1 MSHKT
6 TAYRRSAWL
15 GRTALAAAAA
25 AGILAAAP
33 AVAQDVKIGALFGVT
48 GGLANYI
55 PPIQA
60 GAELAIKQVNDAG
73 GVLDGR
79 KLDLIIGD
87 TQATAQVSVDA
98 ANKLVNVNN
107 VTAIVGAL
115 ASGATIAA
123 ANSAT
128 VPAGVLMISPASTS
142 PAITDL
148 KDNDYLFRVVPS
160 DAYQGKMLA
169 KLLLREGI
177 KKVALTYINNDYG
190 VGLAG
195 AFRTNY
201 TAGGGTIT
209 GDQSHEPK
217 KSSYRS
223 ELATLSSG
231 HPDALVLIAYSND
244 SGPTMIRQSL
254 ENGFFTKFI
263 GTDGLRDPKMVA
275 QLGGK
280 NLEGMIFS
288 TPGEV
293 PGTSAADKLTKAFT
307 AYDPDSVG
315 KPYAAQT
322 YDATFLIALAIEKA
336 GSTDRTAVRDALRA
350 VANPPGVVI
359 EPGEWAKAKKLIDA
373 GKDINYEGAT
383 GPQDFDAQ
391 GEVAAV
397 IDEWMIKGGKLV
409 KVGQIK

>member
-1 MSHKT
+1 MSRKT
-6 TAYRRSAWL
+6 YVSRRSAWL
-15 GRTALAAAAA
+15 GRTAIAAVIA
-25 AGILAAAP
+25 AGTFAAP
-33 AVAQDVKIGALFGVT
+33 ALAQDVKIGALFGVT
-48 GGLANYI
+48 GPLANYI
-55 PPIQA
+55 PPIQS
-60 GAELAIKQVNDAG
+60 GAELAVKEVNAQG
-73 GVLDGR
+73 GILKGG
-79 KLDLIIGD
+79 KLSLIIGD

-128 VPAGVLMISPASTS
+128 VPAGVLMVSPASTS

-169 KLLLREGI
+169 KLLLREGV

-195 AFRTNY
+195 AFRANF
-201 TAGGGTIT
+201 TAGGGTIA

-231 HPDALVLIAYSND
+231 GAEALVLIAYSND

-254 ENGFFTKFI
+254 ENGFFGKFI
-263 GTDGLRDPKMVA
+263 GTDGLRDPKMVE
-275 QLGGK
+275 QLGGQ

-293 PGTSAADKLTKAFT
+293 PGTSAAAKLNKNFT
-307 AYDPDSVG
+307 AHDADSVG
-315 KPYAAQT
+315 KPFAAQT
-322 YDATFLIALAIEKA
+322 YDAAFLVALAVEKA
-336 GSTDRTAVRDALRA
+336 GSTDREAVRDALRA
-350 VANPPGVVI
+350 VANPPGAVI
-359 EPGEWAKAKKLIDA
+359 EPGEWAKAKKLIA
-373 GKDINYEGAT
+373 EGKDINYEGAS
-383 GPQDFDAQ
+383 GPQDFDGQ

-397 IDEWMIKGGKLV
+397 IDQWTIRGGKMV
-409 KVGQIK
+409 KVGQIQ

>member
-1 MSHKT
+1 MFRKPNT
-6 TAYRRSAWL
+6 YRRSAWL
-15 GRTALAAAAA
+15 GRTALAAIAA
-25 AGILAAAP
+25 AGVLTTTPALAE
-33 AVAQDVKIGALFGVT
+33 DVTIGALFGVT

-55 PPIQA
+55 PPIQSA
-60 GAELAIKQVNDAG
+60 AELAVKEVNDQG
-73 GVLDGR
+73 GILGGG
-79 KLDLIIGD
+79 KLSLVVGD

-107 VTAIVGAL
+107 ATAIVGAL

-128 VPAGVLMISPASTS
+128 VPAGVVMVSPASTS

-169 KLLLREGI
+169 KLLLGEGI

-195 AFRTNY
+195 AFRTNF

-217 KSSYRS
+217 KNSYRS

-231 HPDALVLIAYSND
+231 NPDALVLIAYSND

-254 ENGFFTKFI
+254 ENGFFSKFI
-263 GTDGLRDPKMVA
+263 GTDGLRDPKMVE
-275 QLGGK
+275 QLGAA

-293 PGTSAADKLTKAFT
+293 PGTSAAEKLIKNFT
-307 AYDPDSVG
+307 AFDADSVG
-315 KPYAAQT
+315 KPFAAQT

-336 GSTDRTAVRDALRA
+336 GSRDRTAVRDALRA
-350 VANPPGVVI
+350 VSSPPGTVI
-359 EPGEWAKAKKLIDA
+359 EPGEWAKAMKLIKA
-373 GKDINYEGAT
+373 GQDINYEGAT
-383 GPQDFDAQ
+383 GPHDFDEQ

-397 IDEWMIKGGKLV
+397 IDEWMVKGGKLV
-409 KVGQIK
+409 KVGQIQ